1 MEQML
6 DIDMSTGLVVQ
17 DKVRSLCLGVELCV
31 VCGDRASGT
40 VVNMCLNYCL

>member
-6 DIDMSTGLVVQ
+6 DVDMSTCLVVQ

-31 VCGDRASGT
+31 VCGDRASGGC
-40 VVNMCLNYCL
+40 NGYDK